1 MKSICTFVLAI
12 FLSVPLVAAPL
23 SGRVVDPDD
32 RPVDGVRVFALGGG
46 QILLSAVTNPRGE
59 FMLQLPEGVRVEIRV
74 AAAGFRAEPVALTTT
89 AEAQDVGAI
98 RLAVSA
104 ISESVLVSA
113 SQVEVPLSRASSSVT
128 VITGAELDARQIH
141 SVADALRAVPGM
153 TVSAAGGPGA
163 VTGAFPR
170 GGESNFTLVFV
181 DDVPVNAFGGEFDF
195 AHLSTENV
203 DRIEVVRGPQ
213 SAVFGSNA
221 IGGVVR
227 VITRRGGAPAG
238 SASVERGGYVTWRA
252 AAATSGSSG
261 SFDWGASAERLR
273 SDGYTGRTVRSGV
286 TVRNDDYERT
296 SGAVSAGWRVAG
308 AAVRADVRYSTN
320 ERGNP
325 GPFGSSP
332 TGSIT
337 LLDDISRGANDN
349 TLASISASL
358 PVGRRVR
365 AIFQGAYNRLD
376 SDFVSPYDVSEA
388 SSRRWSWRA
397 QLDSSLTPA
406 LGVSAGLEL
415 QRERAGSTYITGAQF
430 QPIPIERTIGG
441 YFGEARWNA
450 GDRVFVTGGLR
461 LERITRER
469 IEAAPSAFPPR
480 PELEQDTVTS
490 LNPKAAAAWFVRPGA
505 SSYTKLRAAIGTGI
519 RPPSGFDLAF
529 TDNPGLK
536 PERSFSAEAGVEQAM
551 LGGGARFEA
560 TAFVND
566 YEDLIVAVGSFRES
580 SRYTTDNISNARS
593 RGIEL
598 GVTGRRRLGGSR
610 TFDLYGRVSYT
621 LLDTEILAVD
631 GGGTA
636 PPPFSVGDTL
646 LRQPRHQFSLELTAA
661 GGPLSAFVSG
671 GGRTRFLDVEPV
683 LGTFGGLFAA
693 PGFSSWNAGAG
704 WKIRRAGEIFGRL
717 ENLFDRHYEE
727 ALGFQA
733 LGRRATIGLRIAA
746 GR

>member
-1 MKSICTFVLAI
+1 MKSICTFVLAL

-23 SGRVVDPDD
+23 TGRVVDPDD
-32 RPVDGVRVFALGGG
+32 RPVDGIRVFALGGG
-46 QILLSAVTNPRGE
+46 QILLSAVTNSRGE
-59 FMLQLPEGVRVEIRV
+59 FTLPLPDGLRVEIRV
-74 AAAGFRAEPVALTTT
+74 VAEGFRAAPVALTTT
-89 AEAQDVGAI
+89 SEAQDLGAI

-104 ISESVLVSA
+104 ISESVVVSA
-113 SQVEVPLSRASSSVT
+113 SQVEVPLSQASSSIT
-128 VITGAELDARQIH
+128 LITGVELDARQIH

-163 VTGAFPR
+163 VTGVFPR

-203 DRIEVVRGPQ
+203 DRIEIVRGPQ
-213 SAVFGSNA
+213 SALFGSNA

-238 SASVERGGYVTWRA
+238 SASFERGGYDTWRA

-261 SFDWGASAERLR
+261 SFDWGAAAERLR

-296 SGAVSAGWRVAG
+296 TGAVSAGWRGAG
-308 AAVRADVRYSTN
+308 AAVRADLRYSTN

-325 GPFGSSP
+325 GPFGTSP
-332 TGSIT
+332 TGSLT
-337 LLDDISRGANDN
+337 LVDDISRGTNDN
-349 TLASISASL
+349 TLASISAS
-358 PVGRRVR
+358 VRIGRRGR
-365 AIFQGAYNRLD
+365 ALFQSAYNRLD

-388 SSRRWSWRA
+388 SSRRWSGRA
-397 QLDSSLTPA
+397 QFDSSLTPA

-450 GDRVFVTGGLR
+450 RDRWFVTGGLR
-461 LERITRER
+461 LERITRDR

-480 PELEQDTVTS
+480 PELEKDTVTS
-490 LNPKAAAAWFVRPGA
+490 LNPKAGVAWFVRPDA

-529 TDNPGLK
+529 TDNPALK
-536 PERSFSAEAGVEQAM
+536 PERSFSAEAGVEQAV
-551 LGGGARFEA
+551 LGGSARLEA
-560 TAFVND
+560 TAFLND
-566 YEDLIVAVGSFRES
+566 YEDLIIAVGSFRES

-593 RGIEL
+593 RGVEL
-598 GVTGRRRLGGSR
+598 GVTARRRIGGSR
-610 TFDLYGRVSYT
+610 AFDLHGRLSYT

-631 GGGTA
+631 GGAT
-636 PPPFSVGDTL
+636 PPRPFSAGDTL
-646 LRQPRHQFSLELTAA
+646 LRQPRHQFSVDVTAA
-661 GGPLSAFVSG
+661 GGPFSAFVSG
-671 GGRTRFLDVEPV
+671 GGRSRFLDVEPM
-683 LGTFGGLFAA
+683 LGTFGGLFDA
-693 PGFSSWNAGAG
+693 PGFNSWNAGAG
-704 WKIRRAGEIFGRL
+704 WKIRRGGEVFGRV
-717 ENLFDRHYEE
+717 ENLFDRRYEE
-727 ALGFQA
+727 ALGFPA